1 MFSANTFHLIDH
13 QFNST
18 SSCIYGTDFD
28 PLIQINTFETLDDLK
43 SWLLNLSYQA
53 IEFIDKHK
61 QKVRRNFVDKARIK
75 EAEKLLI
82 NSPDKIY
89 KIAESV
95 GFRDSHYF
103 GIVFK
108 KITGLSPSE
117 YRDKVRLNGLSLDRQ
132 AVT

>member
-1 MFSANTFHLIDH
+1 LFSANTFHLIDH

-61 QKVRRNFVDKARIK
+61 QKVRRNFVDKAR
-75 EAEKLLI
+75 AYLD
-82 NSPDKIY
+82 NN
-89 KIAESV
+89 
-95 GFRDSHYF
+95 FRDPELNLNKVADHVYISSCYLSRL
-103 GIVFK
+103 FK
-108 KITGLSPSE
+108 EVTNYTITE
-117 YRDKVRLNGLSLDRQ
+117 YLNKARIKSFEAIKLGNNSL
-132 AVT
+132 